1 MVGDTTLPAGKYEIR
16 ALDDMPGVLEL
27 RSVSGHTVVNVDAE
41 SVKTKDERIA
51 NKCELVFDKVGDK
64 YFLSQVFVA
73 GSSTG
78 SELAKSRMEKRL
90 EGDGGQPERHSIAA
104 ILRRL
109 KP

>member
-1 MVGDTTLPAGKYEIR
+1 
-16 ALDDMPGVLEL
+16 MPGVLEL

-78 SELAKSRMEKRL
+78 SELAKSRTEKRL